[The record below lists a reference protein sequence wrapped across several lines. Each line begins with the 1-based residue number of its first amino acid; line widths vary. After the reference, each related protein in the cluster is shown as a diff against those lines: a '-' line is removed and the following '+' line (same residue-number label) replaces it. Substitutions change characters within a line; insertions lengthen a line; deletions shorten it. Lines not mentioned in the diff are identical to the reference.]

1 MQEIQKQ
8 LEVVLREVNKL
19 KTMLAM
25 PPKPQ
30 KHKKRC
36 NLKFNMLNIP
46 IGAEL
51 VFEPDPRYKVK
62 VWSNDLIVYKGNK
75 YTMSAFARLYMP
87 NKMRNE
93 YGAYQGSLYFS
104 YRGENLVDLRN
115 RLGV

>member
-1 MQEIQKQ
+1 MQEIRNQ

-19 KTMLAM
+19 KTMMAM
-25 PPKPQ
+25 PPKP
-30 KHKKRC
+30 KKRC

-62 VWSNDLIVYKGNK
+62 VCSNDKIAYKGNK

-87 NKMRNE
+87 NKLRNE
-93 YGAYQGSLYFS
+93 QGAYQGSLYFS
-104 YRGENLVDLRN
+104 YNGENLVALRN